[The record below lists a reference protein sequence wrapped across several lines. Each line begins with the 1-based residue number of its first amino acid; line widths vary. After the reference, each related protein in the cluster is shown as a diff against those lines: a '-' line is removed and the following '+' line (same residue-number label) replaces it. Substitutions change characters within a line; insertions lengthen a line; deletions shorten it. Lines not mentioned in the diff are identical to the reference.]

1 MLKKR
6 ITLAFTMGALL
17 CQSGL
22 SIADPLLLTDAEM
35 QKLKAYFPSD
45 GGENH
50 FAWNGDPI
58 AISLPIG
65 KEKRIVFPTQ
75 VTVDV
80 KGALNSDQLQVIDN
94 DKSLYLTA
102 LKSFSSTRIYVTLN
116 NSQEVV
122 LLDVQ
127 SSDKGNVA
135 TTYIDVKQNNNAP
148 ALKIANSSNSSTF
161 TVSSSPANSSENSS
175 GSSMSEGDTYVAL
188 TRYAWQQLYAPTR
201 LLNNPLGIAR
211 ASMQTDKLQSSLI
224 YGDKVIAHP
233 LASWTLNN
241 LYITAISLRNQY
253 PHPETIRIPQ
263 DICGSWVAAVMY
275 PRTQLSP
282 AGNKLSDSTTLFVL
296 SRESFNKATEVCH
309 VSP

>member
-1 MLKKR
+1 MLS
-6 ITLAFTMGALL
+6 ALL
-17 CQSGL
+17 CQTGV

-35 QKLKAYFPSD
+35 QKLKMYFPNEAS
-45 GGENH
+45 ESH
-50 FAWNGDPI
+50 FVWNGDPI
-58 AISLPIG
+58 PLTLPIG
-65 KEKRIVFPTQ
+65 KEKRIVFPTP

-80 KGALNSDQLQVIDN
+80 KGVLSSDQLQVIDN

-102 LKSFSSTRIYVTLN
+102 LKPFANTRIYITLN

-127 SSDKGNVA
+127 SSDKGSVS
-135 TTYIDVKQNNNAP
+135 TTYIDVKQNNNVP
-148 ALKIANSSNSSTF
+148 ALKTSNASGAEITTRIFHAGLDEGLSASETNST
-161 TVSSSPANSSENSS
+161 
-175 GSSMSEGDTYVAL
+175 SSMSEGDTYVAL

-201 LLNNPLGIAR
+201 LLANPLGISR
-211 ASMQTDKLQSSLI
+211 SSMQTEQLQSSLV

-253 PHPETIRIPQ
+253 SHPATVHIPQ
-263 DICGSWVAAVMY
+263 DLCGNWVAAVLY
-275 PRTQLSP
+275 PRAQLSS